1 MGEEASGP
9 VFAKRTSVTSR
20 AGGIQLA
27 RRALGSAEGWAASA
41 GLAFCLCSLEAWRFP
56 VITEITHHS
65 AAASQLCAI
74 IGLAVLF
81 LYFRFGHRGWL
92 DSQPFILGCAALMTV
107 SLYVNF
113 STTSETDA
121 LDLLTIGKTS
131 SFAFGFIL
139 LGIWADSL
147 YREKPTFSISIFVV
161 SFFLTFAIQL
171 GTGFLIPAIA
181 KGTCA
186 LMPLFSALLLILYR
200 RSANLSTL
208 FHEDDE
214 GMDLAEGSNDGR
226 SAGSA
231 LFPPKAKVSYLLLI
245 AALACYGIL
254 FKEMH
259 LHWLPLQAVDWQPSA
274 IQLISSLG
282 ALVAGLALLLLLR
295 AMFAREGM
303 GICES
308 LMLGFALIALYCSAV
323 FTTGNLVSLL
333 YLVPLNAAQKILYFL
348 AFYACLPLVR
358 SRQRLQ
364 MFALLLLGYRV
375 GSSSDFLDA
384 LVSPL
389 TLPPEAAA
397 VATAVAAL
405 VVLAQL
411 LWSFAMPF
419 PGLPPAESRG
429 ESVPERPQLDD
440 NVYRNAAFYFYLCQK
455 YGLTLREID
464 VLKLLEKLEGS
475 QEVSEMLTI
484 SKATAK
490 THIRNIYAKLGVHSQ
505 KELVRQLQSERA
517 SFTLE

>member
-1 MGEEASGP
+1 MGEEATGAVP
-9 VFAKRTSVTSR
+9 AGKTSVPPRSKS
-20 AGGIQLA
+20 IQLA

-74 IGLAVLF
+74 IGLVVLF
-81 LYFRFGHRGWL
+81 LYFRFGRRGWL

-121 LDLLTIGKTS
+121 LDLLSIGKTS

-208 FHEDDE
+208 FHGDGEE
-214 GMDLAEGSNDGR
+214 VDLAYGADACYSTP
-226 SAGSA
+226 A
-231 LFPPKAKVSYLLLI
+231 LFPPKSKTSYLLLI

-282 ALVAGLALLLLLR
+282 ALIAGLALLLLLR
-295 AMFAREGM
+295 VVFAREGM

-308 LMLGFALIALYCSAV
+308 LMLGFALLALYCSVV
-323 FTTGNLVSLL
+323 FTAGNLVSLL

-348 AFYACLPLVR
+348 AFYACLPLSR
-358 SRQRLQ
+358 PRQRLQ

-389 TLPPEAAA
+389 ALPPEAAA

-411 LWSFAMPF
+411 LWLFAMPF
-419 PGLPPAESRG
+419 PGLPAAESRS
-429 ESVPERPQLDD
+429 ESVSERPQLDD

-455 YGLTLREID
+455 YGLTLREIE